1 VPYARKTLTQLRDDI
16 LADINSA
23 QITDGA
29 GNIVAGLLQK
39 AILRV
44 MAYAQAGVGYEH
56 YGELDWIALQAVP
69 WTAGGEF
76 LEGWAAL
83 KGIFREAATPNVGSA
98 TFSGTGTTDCPA
110 GTSIVRSDGFAYAT
124 TVDAAVSAG
133 SVTVTMQA
141 VTPGSSG
148 NFDPSTTFLIGNPI
162 LGISSQSTASTQTTA
177 GTDIE
182 TDASLRTRML
192 AAYAAPPQG
201 GDRQDYVEWALAVPG
216 VTRAWVAPLLAGG
229 GTVSVFFMMDVAEAA
244 HNGFPQG
251 SNGVAS
257 NEPRDVAA
265 TGDQLTVA
273 NALFPK
279 RPVTAL
285 VYACAP
291 AASPVAFTVA
301 DLGANNT
308 AAMQTAITAALA
320 DMFVRL
326 GNVGGSVVPSTGAAW
341 PAIEPDAWYAA
352 LEAIPG
358 LTGFKVTA
366 PSASITPGVGALFTV
381 GTVTFV
387 S

>member
-1 VPYARKTLTQLRDDI
+1 
-16 LADINSA
+16 
-23 QITDGA
+23 
-29 GNIVAGLLQK
+29 
-39 AILRV
+39 
-44 MAYAQAGVGYEH
+44 
-56 YGELDWIALQAVP
+56 
-69 WTAGGEF
+69 
-76 LEGWAAL
+76 
-83 KGIFREAATPNVGSA
+83 
-98 TFSGTGTTDCPA
+98 
-110 GTSIVRSDGFAYAT
+110 
-124 TVDAAVSAG
+124 
-133 SVTVTMQA
+133 
-141 VTPGSSG
+141 
-148 NFDPSTTFLIGNPI
+148 
-162 LGISSQSTASTQTTA
+162 
-177 GTDIE
+177 
-182 TDASLRTRML
+182 ML

-216 VTRAWVAPLLAGG
+216 VARAWVAPLLAGG

-291 AASPVAFTVA
+291 TASPVAFTVA

-308 AAMQTAITAALA
+308 AVMQAAITAALA

-341 PAIEPDAWYAA
+341 SAIEQDAWYAA

-366 PSASITPGVGALFTV
+366 PSASITPAVGALFTV